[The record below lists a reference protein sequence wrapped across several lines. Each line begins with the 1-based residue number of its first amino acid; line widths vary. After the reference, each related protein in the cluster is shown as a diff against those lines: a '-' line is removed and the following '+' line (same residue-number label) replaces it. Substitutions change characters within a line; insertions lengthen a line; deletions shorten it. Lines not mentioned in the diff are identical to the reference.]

1 MASRRQFAPS
11 LMLMCSSMLLSAS
24 VAAQSP
30 APAYDLIIRGGT
42 IYDGSGKPP
51 VVGDVAI
58 KDDRIV
64 AIGKV
69 DGTAKTE
76 VAAKGMA
83 VAPGF
88 INMLSWATES
98 LIADPK
104 SQSDIRQGVTL
115 EVMGEGWSMGPMN
128 ATMKALETERQ
139 GDIKYPIEWTTLG
152 DYFGWLEKRGIST
165 NVASFVGA
173 ATVRVHELGEGD
185 VDPTPEQLTRMQA
198 LVKQAMNEGAMG
210 VGSSIIYAPG
220 SYAETDELVALTSE
234 AAKCGGMYISH
245 MRSEGDRIEEAVDE
259 LIDISRRSGAPA
271 EIYHLK
277 MAGRSNW
284 GKLDTIVK
292 KIEDARAEGLKIT
305 TDMYTY
311 TAGATGLDAAMPTWV
326 QAGGL
331 EEWIKRLK
339 DPAIRARV
347 AAEMK
352 QPGSDWENLY
362 FGAGADK
369 MILSGFKND
378 ALKPLTG
385 KTLAEVA
392 AMRGKSPEETAMD
405 LVVEDGSRV
414 GTVYFLMSEDNVRK
428 QVQLP
433 WMSFGSDAA
442 SQATEGVF
450 LKSGAHPR
458 TYGNFS
464 RLLGRYVRD
473 EKLISLEQAVY
484 RLTTLPASNLGIKDR
499 GALKPGYYADVVVFD
514 PATIGDRSTFEKPH
528 QYSVGM
534 RDVFVNGVGVLRNGE
549 HSGAT
554 PGRAVRGAGFNRC
567 T

>member
-1 MASRRQFAPS
+1 MASHRRFAPS
-11 LMLMCSSMLLSAS
+11 FALLCSSMLLSAAA
-24 VAAQSP
+24 AAQ

-42 IYDGSGKPP
+42 IYDGSGKAPF
-51 VVGDVAI
+51 VGDVAI
-58 KDDRIV
+58 RGDRIV
-64 AIGKV
+64 AVGKV
-69 DGTAKTE
+69 DGPAKTE
-76 VAAKGMA
+76 VSAKGMA

-98 LIADPK
+98 LIADPR

-115 EVMGEGWSMGPMN
+115 EVMGEGWSMGPMT

-139 GDIKYPIEWTTLG
+139 GDIKYPIEWTSLG

-185 VDPTPEQLTRMQA
+185 VDPTPEQLGRMRA

-220 SYAETDELVALTSE
+220 SYAETDELVALTTE

-245 MRSEGDRIEEAVDE
+245 MRSEGDRLEEAVDE

-284 GKLDTIVK
+284 GKFDAVVK
-292 KIEDARAEGLKIT
+292 KIEDARAEGLRIT

-392 AMRGKSPEETAMD
+392 TMRGKSPEETAMD

-428 QVQLP
+428 QIRLP

-458 TYGNFS
+458 TYGNFA
-464 RLLGRYVRD
+464 RLLGHYVRD
-473 EKLISLEQAVY
+473 EKLIPLEQAVY
-484 RLTTLPASNLGIKDR
+484 RLTTLPATNLGIQDR
-499 GALKPGYYADVVVFD
+499 GGLKPGFYADVVIFD

-554 PGRAVRGAGFNRC
+554 PGRAVRGAGWNRC
-567 T
+567 G

>member
-1 MASRRQFAPS
+1 MAHRRFAPC
-11 LMLMCSSMLLSAS
+11 LMLLCSSMLAP
-24 VAAQSP
+24 VPAAAQE
-30 APAYDLIIRGGT
+30 PAYDLIIRGGT
-42 IYDGSGKPP
+42 IYDGSGKAP

-58 KDDRIV
+58 KDDLIV
-64 AIGKV
+64 AVGKV

-76 VAAKGMA
+76 VSAKGMA

-98 LIADPK
+98 LIADRK

-128 ATMKALETERQ
+128 ATMKARETERQ
-139 GDIKYPIEWTTLG
+139 GDIKYPIEWTSLG
-152 DYFGWLEKRGIST
+152 DYLGWLEKRGVST

-185 VDPTPEQLTRMQA
+185 VDPTSDQLTRMRM

-234 AAKCGGMYISH
+234 AATCGGMYISH

-311 TAGATGLDAAMPTWV
+311 T
-326 QAGGL
+326 
-331 EEWIKRLK
+331 
-339 DPAIRARV
+339 
-347 AAEMK
+347 
-352 QPGSDWENLY
+352 
-362 FGAGADK
+362 
-369 MILSGFKND
+369 
-378 ALKPLTG
+378 
-385 KTLAEVA
+385 
-392 AMRGKSPEETAMD
+392 
-405 LVVEDGSRV
+405 
-414 GTVYFLMSEDNVRK
+414 
-428 QVQLP
+428 
-433 WMSFGSDAA
+433 
-442 SQATEGVF
+442 
-450 LKSGAHPR
+450 
-458 TYGNFS
+458 
-464 RLLGRYVRD
+464 
-473 EKLISLEQAVY
+473 
-484 RLTTLPASNLGIKDR
+484 
-499 GALKPGYYADVVVFD
+499 
-514 PATIGDRSTFEKPH
+514 
-528 QYSVGM
+528 
-534 RDVFVNGVGVLRNGE
+534 
-549 HSGAT
+549 
-554 PGRAVRGAGFNRC
+554 
-567 T
+567 

>member
-1 MASRRQFAPS
+1 MALRRSFAPS
-11 LMLMCSSMLLSAS
+11 LMLLCSSMLLPAS
-24 VAAQSP
+24 VAAK
-30 APAYDLIIRGGT
+30 PAYDLIIRGGT
-42 IYDGSGKPP
+42 IYDGSGKAP

-64 AIGKV
+64 AVGKV

-76 VAAKGMA
+76 VTAKGMA

-128 ATMKALETERQ
+128 ATMKRLETERQ
-139 GDIKYPIEWTTLG
+139 GDIKYPIEWTSLG
-152 DYFGWLEKRGIST
+152 DYFNWLEKRGIST
-165 NVASFVGA
+165 NIASFVGA

-185 VDPTPEQLTRMQA
+185 VDPDPEQLARMRT
-198 LVKQAMNEGAMG
+198 LVKQAMNDGAMG

-331 EEWIKRLK
+331 EKWIERLK

-352 QPGSDWENLY
+352 QPGNNWENLY

-428 QVQLP
+428 QIQLP

-442 SQATEGVF
+442 SQAAEGVF

-554 PGRAVRGAGFNRC
+554 PGRAVRGAGWDRC
-567 T
+567 S